1 MPFAVIMAGGRGERF
16 WPRSRMSKPKQFLK
30 LIGNKTMLQ
39 LTVERIE
46 NLVGISATYV
56 VAGAEF
62 KDIILEQ
69 VPKLPEENI
78 IIEPFGR
85 DTAAAIGLA
94 ALVLG
99 RKNPREVMIVL
110 PADHYIG
117 NVSHFHEV
125 LRSAVATASRGD
137 KIVTLGITPHNPET
151 GYGYIQRGE
160 PAGTFAG
167 ISAYRAIRFLEK
179 PDRARALEFLSSGD
193 YLWNSG
199 MFVWRIDMIRGMIE
213 KHLPP
218 LAEGLKEIGD
228 SLGTDQHS
236 ETVKKIYSGLTKV
249 SVDYGIMEQ
258 AGNVFVIPCD
268 FGWNDIGS
276 WTALERY
283 AEKDEHGNVLHGEG
297 VLLDTV
303 NTYVASSKDKTVAL
317 LGVKDLIII
326 NDYDSLLI
334 CHKSQAQEIK
344 KLVQAL
350 SDQGLD
356 KVL

>member
-16 WPRSRMSKPKQFLK
+16 WPRSRMAKPKQFLN
-30 LIGNKTMLQ
+30 LIGEKTMLQ
-39 LTVERIE
+39 LTVERIKD
-46 NLVGISATYV
+46 LVGISDTYV

-62 KDIILEQ
+62 KDTILEQ
-69 VPKLPEENI
+69 IPKLPEANI

-99 RKNPREVMIVL
+99 QKNPREVMIVL

-117 NVSHFHEV
+117 NVRHFHEV

-137 KIVTLGITPHNPET
+137 KIVTLGITPHSPET
-151 GYGYIQRGE
+151 GYGYIHCGE
-160 PAGTFAG
+160 LADTFTE
-167 ISAYRAIRFLEK
+167 IPVYRANRFLEK

-213 KHLPP
+213 KHLPL
-218 LAEGLKEIGD
+218 LAEGFKEIGD
-228 SLGTDQHS
+228 SLGTDQHLK
-236 ETVKKIYSGLTKV
+236 TLKKVYSGLTKV

-268 FGWNDIGS
+268 FGWDDIGS

-283 AEKDEHGNVLHGEG
+283 VEKDEHGNVLHGKG
-297 VLLDTV
+297 VLLDTF
-303 NTYVASSKDKTVAL
+303 NTYVTSKDKTVAL

-326 NDYDSLLI
+326 NDNDSLLI

-344 KLVQAL
+344 KVVQAL
-350 SDQGLD
+350 NEQGFD
-356 KVL
+356 RVL

>member
-16 WPRSRMSKPKQFLK
+16 WPRSRMAKPKQFLK
-30 LIGNKTMLQ
+30 LIGKKTMLQ
-39 LTVERIE
+39 LTVARIE
-46 NLVGISATYV
+46 DLVGISDTYV

-69 VPKLPEENI
+69 VPQLPEENI

-94 ALVLG
+94 AMVLG
-99 RKNPREVMIVL
+99 QKNPREVMIVL

-117 NVSHFHEV
+117 NVPLFQEV
-125 LRSAVATASRGD
+125 LRSAVVAAGRGD
-137 KIVTLGITPHNPET
+137 KIITLGITPHSPET
-151 GYGYIQRGE
+151 GYGYIHRGE
-160 PAGTFAG
+160 LADTFAG
-167 ISAYRAIRFLEK
+167 IPAYRAVRFLEK

-213 KHLPP
+213 KHLPS
-218 LAEGLKEIGD
+218 LAEGLKEIEG
-228 SLGTDQHS
+228 SLGTDRRQK
-236 ETVKKIYSGLTKV
+236 TVEIVYSGLEKV
-249 SVDYGIMEQ
+249 SIDYGIMER
-258 AGNVFVIPCD
+258 AANVFVIPCD
-268 FGWNDIGS
+268 FGWDDIGS
-276 WTALERY
+276 WTALEKY
-283 AEKDEHGNVLHGEG
+283 VEKDEYGNVLHGEG

-303 NTYVASSKDKTVAL
+303 NTYVTSKERTVAL

-334 CHKSQAQEIK
+334 CHKSRSQEIK
-344 KLVQAL
+344 KVVRAL
-350 SDQGLD
+350 NDQGFD
-356 KVL
+356 NVL

>member
-16 WPRSRMSKPKQFLK
+16 WPRSRMARPKQFLN
-30 LIGNKTMLQ
+30 LIGEKTMLQ
-39 LTVERIE
+39 LTVERIKD
-46 NLVGISATYV
+46 LVGISDTYV
-56 VAGAEF
+56 VAGSEF
-62 KDIILEQ
+62 KDTILEQ
-69 VPKLPEENI
+69 VPQLPEENI

-99 RKNPREVMIVL
+99 QKNPREVMIVL

-117 NVSHFHEV
+117 NVRHFQEV
-125 LRSAVATASRGD
+125 LRSAVATAGRGD
-137 KIVTLGITPHNPET
+137 KIVTLGITPHSPET
-151 GYGYIQRGE
+151 GYGYIHSGE
-160 PAGTFAG
+160 LADTFAG
-167 ISAYRAIRFLEK
+167 IPVYRAVRFTEK

-199 MFVWRIDMIRGMIE
+199 MFVWRIDLVGTMIE
-213 KHLPP
+213 KYLPS
-218 LAEGLKEIGD
+218 LAEGLKKIED
-228 SLGTDQHS
+228 SLGTDQQQKTLKEVYS
-236 ETVKKIYSGLTKV
+236 ELTKV
-249 SVDYGIMEQ
+249 SIDYGIMER
-258 AGNVFVIPCD
+258 ADNIFVIPCD
-268 FGWNDIGS
+268 FGWDDIGN

-283 AEKDEHGNVLHGEG
+283 VEKDEHGNILNGEG

-303 NTYVASSKDKTVAL
+303 NTYVTSKDKTVAL

-334 CHKSQAQEIK
+334 CHKSRAQEVK
-344 KLVQAL
+344 KVVQAL
-350 SDQGLD
+350 NDQGFD